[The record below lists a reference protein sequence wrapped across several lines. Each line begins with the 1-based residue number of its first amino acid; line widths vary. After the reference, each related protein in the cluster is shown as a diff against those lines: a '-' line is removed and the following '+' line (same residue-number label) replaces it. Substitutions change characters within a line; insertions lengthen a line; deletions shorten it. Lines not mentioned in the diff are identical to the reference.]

1 MRKAVDRVHTQEVIL
16 GSVQG
21 ALALTAKE
29 KILSFTTLFLQ
40 LKGLLSLVRAESR
53 LNRGRY
59 EVDDSQ
65 NSDSGK

>member
-40 LKGLLSLVRAESR
+40 LKGLLSLVRRRVTAEPWEVRS
-53 LNRGRY
+53 GRFPKY
-59 EVDDSQ
+59 
-65 NSDSGK
+65 